1 MKGCYL
7 KKNKTHEVR
16 RRLLLT
22 VLILAIYMVGRSF
35 LLYNVD
41 PVAYQLEELNSQ
53 NIMISMISGD
63 RYQYTVF
70 ALGIMPYITSMLIM
84 WIFMAI
90 RGAEFKTRFSPQK
103 MERVTLTLM
112 IVIAVVSAVSR
123 ADSLVFKKSS
133 VDIQTLKVIAVA
145 EMTAG
150 AAVIY
155 KLASINKEEG
165 IGGQTPIILVNI
177 LDNLAATIQ
186 KFTWAELQRPIFLCL
201 VMAAVILTMEN
212 ILVRIPVQ
220 RVSIHN
226 IYADKSYIALK
237 LDPIG
242 VMPVMFAVSFFM
254 LPQLAVRFLLLFYEE
269 NHTLQFIYGKLNLT
283 TPAGVAIY
291 LGIVFALNL
300 IFSFIMLAPA
310 DMAEQ
315 LQKNGDSIVGVY
327 AGKRTKRYLR
337 RKLLLLTFF
346 SGCVLC
352 LLMGTSLGLALK
364 GEISPGLALL
374 PATAAILTGI
384 LCPLYREVKA
394 YRKFDSYSFF
404 I

>member
-7 KKNKTHEVR
+7 KKNKTHELK

-22 VLILAIYMVGRSF
+22 ILILAIYMVGRSL

-41 PVAYQLEELNSQ
+41 PAAYQLEELNSQ

-70 ALGIMPYITSMLIM
+70 ALGIMPYITSMLLM

-90 RGAEFKTRFSPQK
+90 RGAEFKARFSPQK
-103 MERVTLTLM
+103 MERVTLMLM
-112 IVIAVVSAVSR
+112 TVIAAVSAVSR
-123 ADSLVFKKSS
+123 AESLVFKESAM
-133 VDIQTLKVIAVA
+133 DIRTMKIIAVL
-145 EMTAG
+145 EMIAG

-155 KLASINKEEG
+155 KMASVNKEEG
-165 IGGQTPIILVNI
+165 IGGQAPIILVNI
-177 LDNLAATIQ
+177 LDNLVATIQ
-186 KFTWAELQRPIFLCL
+186 KFTWAELHKPVILCL
-201 VMAAVILTMEN
+201 IMAAVVLMMEN
-212 ILVRIPVQ
+212 IIIRVPVQ

-226 IYADKSYIALK
+226 TYADKSYIALK

-254 LPQLAVRFLLLFYEE
+254 IPQLVVRFFLLFYEE
-269 NHTLQFIYGKLNLT
+269 NPTLQFIYGKLNLT
-283 TPAGVAIY
+283 TASGVAIY
-291 LGIVFALNL
+291 LGTVFALNL
-300 IFSFIMLAPA
+300 IFSFIMLAPG

-315 LQKNGDSIVGVY
+315 LQKSGDSIVGIY
-327 AGKRTKRYLR
+327 AGKKTKKYLR
-337 RKLLLLTFF
+337 RKLLLLAFF

-352 LLMGTSLGLALK
+352 LLMGTSLRLSLMGKISPELALFP
-364 GEISPGLALL
+364 S
-374 PATAAILTGI
+374 TSTILTGL

>member
-1 MKGCYL
+1 M
-7 KKNKTHEVR
+7 
-16 RRLLLT
+16 
-22 VLILAIYMVGRSF
+22 LILAIYMVGRSF

-41 PVAYQLEELNSQ
+41 PAAYELEELNSQ

-70 ALGIMPYITSMLIM
+70 ALGIMPYITSTLIM

-90 RGAEFKTRFSPQK
+90 RGAEFKARFSPQK
-103 MERVTLTLM
+103 MERVALTLM
-112 IVIAVVSAVSR
+112 IGVAVASAVSR

-133 VDIQTLKVIAVA
+133 MDIQALKIIAVA

-150 AAVIY
+150 AVVIY
-155 KLASINKEEG
+155 KIASINKEGG

-186 KFTWAELQRPIFLCL
+186 RYTWVEFHKPVLLCL
-201 VMAAVILTMEN
+201 IMAAVVLTMEN
-212 ILVRIPVQ
+212 ILIRIPVQ

-226 IYADKSYIALK
+226 IYADKSYIAFK

-269 NHTLQFIYGKLNLT
+269 NRTLQFIYGKLNLT
-283 TPAGVAIY
+283 TPEGVAIY
-291 LGIVFALNL
+291 LGIVFALNF

-315 LQKNGDSIVGVY
+315 LQKSGDSIVGVY

-337 RKLLLLTFF
+337 GKLLLLIFF

-352 LLMGTSLGLALK
+352 LLMGISLGLSLK
-364 GEISPGLALL
+364 GEILPDLALF
-374 PATAAILTGI
+374 PATATILTGI
-384 LCPLYREVKA
+384 LYPLYREIKA
-394 YRKFDSYSFF
+394 YWKFDSYSFF

>member
-7 KKNKTHEVR
+7 KKNKTHELR
-16 RRLLLT
+16 QRLFLT

-41 PVAYQLEELNSQ
+41 PAAYQLEELNSQ

-63 RYQYTVF
+63 RYQYTIF
-70 ALGIMPYITSMLIM
+70 ALGIMPYITSTLIM

-90 RGAEFKTRFSPQK
+90 RGNEFKARFSPQK
-103 MERVTLTLM
+103 MERVTLMLM
-112 IVIAVVSAVSR
+112 LTIALTSAVSR
-123 ADSLVFKKSS
+123 ADGLVFKES
-133 VDIQTLKVIAVA
+133 VMNIQTLKIIAVL

-150 AAVIY
+150 AVVIY
-155 KLASINKEEG
+155 KMAGVNKEWG
-165 IGGQTPIILVNI
+165 IGGNAPIILVNI
-177 LDNLAATIQ
+177 LDNLATTIQ
-186 KFTWAELQRPIFLCL
+186 KFTWAELQKPVFLCL
-201 VMAAVILTMEN
+201 VMAVVILTMEN
-212 ILVRIPVQ
+212 ILIRIPIQ

-226 IYADKSYIALK
+226 TYADKSYILLK
-237 LDPIG
+237 LTPIG

-254 LPQLAVRFLLLFYEE
+254 IPQLIVRFLLLFYEE
-269 NHTLQFIYGKLNLT
+269 NPTLQFIYGKLNLT
-283 TPAGVAIY
+283 TVPGVAIY
-291 LGIVFALNL
+291 LGTIFALNL
-300 IFSFIMLAPA
+300 IFSFIMLAPG

-315 LQKNGDSIVGVY
+315 LQKSGDSIVGVY
-327 AGKRTKRYLR
+327 AGKKTKRYLR
-337 RKLLLLTFF
+337 KKLLILTFF

-352 LLMGTSLGLALK
+352 LMMGISLGLSLR
-364 GEISPGLALL
+364 GQISSELALF
-374 PATAAILTGI
+374 PSTAMILTGL

>member
-7 KKNKTHEVR
+7 KKNKTHELR

-41 PVAYQLEELNSQ
+41 PAAYQLEELNSQ

-90 RGAEFKTRFSPQK
+90 RGAEFKARFSPQK

-186 KFTWAELQRPIFLCL
+186 KFTWAELQRPVFLCL
-201 VMAAVILTMEN
+201 IMAAVILTMEN

-315 LQKNGDSIVGVY
+315 LQKSGDSIVGVY

-352 LLMGTSLGLALK
+352 LLMGTSLGLSLK
-364 GEISPGLALL
+364 GEILPDLALF